1 MSTFS
6 FVDSN
11 VWQEFLH
18 LPETNGQ
25 FAPETRPKP
34 RAPKGND
41 RKSLPIIHF
50 YGKKQTRWLRFRE
63 GFFLLFRKNMMR
75 CQTPT
80 SHAGLVRSLTCSIQ
94 DSISVFFVNSRRFG
108 KLTKKKLRFN
118 RWMASGKRPPKK
130 VSLFQPGFKSSDLL
144 VLY

>member
-1 MSTFS
+1 MHENTKEVVKSGILMSTFS

-63 GFFLLFRKNMMR
+63 GFFILFRKE
-75 CQTPT
+75 
-80 SHAGLVRSLTCSIQ
+80 I
-94 DSISVFFVNSRRFG
+94 
-108 KLTKKKLRFN
+108 
-118 RWMASGKRPPKK
+118 
-130 VSLFQPGFKSSDLL
+130 
-144 VLY
+144 